1 MTYAVV
7 IVIPDCNFLY
17 LLTVLLYVCF
27 EQKLDLVVLQRIFI
41 IIISCI

>member
-17 LLTVLLYVCF
+17 MLTVLLYVCF
-27 EQKLDLVVLQRIFI
+27 EGKL
-41 IIISCI
+41 